1 MKVWLI
7 VDMFKGILKSYGPYV
22 LVILIVVLIRTFL
35 FTPIIVQGTS
45 MVPTLK
51 DGNIMILNKVAKI
64 DRFDIVVIKSKKT
77 SSTLIKRVIGMPGET
92 ISISDGHVYINGK
105 KINTHHNDDLT
116 IDFPETII
124 GKDEYFVL
132 GDNRPVSADS
142 RIYGTFKK
150 SEIKGTTRLRIF
162 PFTKIKLVK

>member
-1 MKVWLI
+1 
-7 VDMFKGILKSYGPYV
+7 MFKGILKSYGPYV

-105 KINTHHNDDLT
+105 KINTHHTDDLT

>member
-1 MKVWLI
+1 
-7 VDMFKGILKSYGPYV
+7 MFKGILKSYGPYV

-77 SSTLIKRVIGMPGET
+77 SSTLIKRVIGMPGEK

-105 KINTHHNDDLT
+105 KLIL
-116 IDFPETII
+116 II
-124 GKDEYFVL
+124 MM
-132 GDNRPVSADS
+132 
-142 RIYGTFKK
+142 I
-150 SEIKGTTRLRIF
+150 
-162 PFTKIKLVK
+162 